1 MSTNFDFTGKVVVVT
16 GAGSGIGLAAARA
29 FAESGANVV
38 LADIDLPSVHKAVE
52 RLKTEGFEALAVH
65 CDVTNEES
73 VKSMVDTTVSTYGH
87 LDIAY
92 NNAGVQCEVA
102 ETAKLSTASF
112 DRVLSINLRGI
123 WLCMKYE
130 LQQMSRQGEGAIVN
144 CSSLMGVVA
153 TPGLGAYVASK
164 RGVVGITKCA
174 ALEYA
179 DKGIR
184 INAICPGS
192 TDTPMVAR
200 ALVEEPETMKAS
212 IEAIPMKRIARV
224 EEMVSAVLWLCS
236 PGAGFMVG
244 QAITPDGGYS
254 VC

>member
-1 MSTNFDFTGKVVVVT
+1 MNLKFDFKGKVAIVT
-16 GAGSGIGLAAARA
+16 GAGSGIGLATAKA
-29 FAESGANVV
+29 FAEAGASVV
-38 LADIDLPSVHKAVE
+38 LADVNLPNVNAE
-52 RLKTEGFEALAVH
+52 ADRLKAAGFNALAVH
-65 CDVTNEES
+65 CDVTDEDS
-73 VKSMVDTTVSTYGH
+73 VKAMVETTVSTYGQ

-102 ETAKLSTASF
+102 ETAQLSTASF

-130 LQQMSRQGEGAIVN
+130 LQQMKRQKKGVIVN

-164 RGVVGITKCA
+164 HGVVGITKCA

-192 TDTPMVAR
+192 TDTPMVQK
-200 ALVEEPETMKAS
+200 ALIEEPETMNMS
-212 IEAIPMKRIARV
+212 IRAIPMKRIAKI
-224 EEMVSAVLWLCS
+224 EEMVSTVLWLCS
-236 PGAGFMVG
+236 EEAGFMIG